1 MCPYSWAKT
10 RRFGKRER
18 KEKTEVGIFS
28 ARPFCVISSIFHGSV
43 RTNPSPPPPVLLVPL
58 GVSIRHSFLSMPSA
72 IHFLY
77 HRHPFPMPSALDLS
91 IYAYTGTIS
100 RLYFFFSPF
109 FCDFSFDFI
118 VFVDGFSG
126 NCAWLII
133 RDVIGDGSIMI
144 SRYMKK
150 TLLFVSM
157 A

>member
-1 MCPYSWAKT
+1 MCLYSWAQK
-10 RRFGKRER
+10 GGLVRER
-18 KEKTEVGIFS
+18 RKNRSWNFLRS
-28 ARPFCVISSIFHGSV
+28 SFLCVISSIFHGSI
-43 RTNPSPPPPVLLVPL
+43 RTNPSPPPPVLLVL
-58 GVSIRHSFLSMPSA
+58 LRVSIRHSFLSMPSS

-77 HRHPFPMPSALDLS
+77 HRHPIPMPSALDLS